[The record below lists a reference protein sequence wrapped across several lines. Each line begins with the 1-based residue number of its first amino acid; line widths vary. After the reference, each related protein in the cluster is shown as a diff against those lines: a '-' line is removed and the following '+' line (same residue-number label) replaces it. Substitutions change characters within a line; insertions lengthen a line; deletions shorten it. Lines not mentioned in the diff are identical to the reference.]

1 MTPEDR
7 LYQIHWMLG
16 QVQVV
21 RRFVASRGFPDATEE
36 DYVYLNALSLDP
48 VTPPS
53 TTGYSGI
60 TILHFKAWDVR
71 QAFLEAHGRSS
82 GAPLYW
88 DPTSPVPNKHIR
100 CTPSSPQFQRKLE
113 APLRVVLQ
121 VINQDPQHPNPQ
133 LTILWKTLTVM
144 EPQTTRN
151 FDGQATAW
159 ARLHYV
165 QKDAELRGRLEV
177 VPDLLTLLNSFARD
191 STGEQTVWQ
200 QCWAKTMFGNQLE
213 LDDADRMAEAARD
226 TAKGKGLR
234 GGKGARH
241 WTHQHIWFN
250 ALNPFPLELDITVV
264 DEIAFCWD
272 EYCDKFGD
280 F

>member
-1 MTPEDR
+1 
-7 LYQIHWMLG
+7 
-16 QVQVV
+16 
-21 RRFVASRGFPDATEE
+21 
-36 DYVYLNALSLDP
+36 
-48 VTPPS
+48 
-53 TTGYSGI
+53 
-60 TILHFKAWDVR
+60 
-71 QAFLEAHGRSS
+71 
-82 GAPLYW
+82 
-88 DPTSPVPNKHIR
+88 
-100 CTPSSPQFQRKLE
+100 
-113 APLRVVLQ
+113 
-121 VINQDPQHPNPQ
+121 
-133 LTILWKTLTVM
+133 
-144 EPQTTRN
+144 
-151 FDGQATAW
+151 
-159 ARLHYV
+159 
-165 QKDAELRGRLEV
+165 
-177 VPDLLTLLNSFARD
+177 LLNSFARD